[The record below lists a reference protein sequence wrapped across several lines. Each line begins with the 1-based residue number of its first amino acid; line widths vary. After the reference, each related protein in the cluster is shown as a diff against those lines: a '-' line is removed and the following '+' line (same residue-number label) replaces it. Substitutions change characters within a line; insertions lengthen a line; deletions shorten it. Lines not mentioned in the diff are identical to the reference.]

1 MRSEGGSGQVLRT
14 WTRVF
19 SPEGS
24 FFFVLKLS
32 GPEQFLRNWS
42 LTLER
47 RDGHGQH
54 EGVPQRVHW
63 LEDGHVLDQRLVPQ
77 ETEEQSHNDNVNSE
91 NNGIVQNL
99 LLVTGLQKIEHLFI
113 SNAEKKFLIVR

>member
-1 MRSEGGSGQVLRT
+1 M
-14 WTRVF
+14 
-19 SPEGS
+19 
-24 FFFVLKLS
+24 
-32 GPEQFLRNWS
+32 
-42 LTLER
+42 
-47 RDGHGQH
+47 
-54 EGVPQRVHW
+54 PQRVHW
-63 LEDGHVLDQRLVPQ
+63 LEDGHVPDQRLVPQ